1 MMLPN
6 KLREHYSVLYNH
18 LTSYSYGLKIF
29 KCCFCISK
37 FSKKPMIKLT
47 GTARMVIRTGKT
59 GGTLKYPFKE
69 HKRSLQDLIDFTLLL

>member
-6 KLREHYSVLYNH
+6 KLKEHYSVLYNH
-18 LTSYSYGLKIF
+18 LTSYSYGLK
-29 KCCFCISK
+29 KCCFFISK
-37 FSKKPMIKLT
+37 FSEKPMIKST

-69 HKRSLQDLIDFTLLL
+69 RDLYKI

>member
-1 MMLPN
+1 MVLPN
-6 KLREHYSVLYNH
+6 KLREHYSVSYNNH
-18 LTSYSYGLKIF
+18 LTSYSYGLEIF

-37 FSKKPMIKLT
+37 FSKKPMIKST

-69 HKRSLQDLIDFTLLL
+69 RKRSLQAFD

>member
-1 MMLPN
+1 MLPN
-6 KLREHYSVLYNH
+6 KLKEHYSVLYNH

-37 FSKKPMIKLT
+37 FSRKPMIKST

-59 GGTLKYPFKE
+59 GVTLKFKE
-69 HKRSLQDLIDFTLLL
+69 HKRSLQALTDFTLLL

>member
-1 MMLPN
+1 MLPN
-6 KLREHYSVLYNH
+6 KLREHYSVSYYH

-29 KCCFCISK
+29 KCRFCISK
-37 FSKKPMIKLT
+37 FSKKPMIKSI

-69 HKRSLQDLIDFTLLL
+69 RKRTLQS

>member
-6 KLREHYSVLYNH
+6 KLREHYSVSYNH

-37 FSKKPMIKLT
+37 YSKKPMIKST

-59 GGTLKYPFKE
+59 GGTLKNPFKE
-69 HKRSLQDLIDFTLLL
+69 RKRSLQAFD